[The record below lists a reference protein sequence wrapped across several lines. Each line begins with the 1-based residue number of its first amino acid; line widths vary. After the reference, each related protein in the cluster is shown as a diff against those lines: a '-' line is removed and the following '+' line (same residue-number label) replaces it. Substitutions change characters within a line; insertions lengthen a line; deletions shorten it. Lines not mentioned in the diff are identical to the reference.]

1 MKRIFIL
8 FFIFCFSSSSI
19 AQVYKCENN
28 GVTTYSQTQ
37 CGEDA
42 VVVQVKTNGPVTND
56 GYSDDQLVSACVD
69 MHKRL
74 ATWKDVESLRAEG
87 FTKSWVSDDSGP
99 RHILTVNINAKNS
112 YGGYESP
119 KPYIC
124 FLNHSGNGFSKVQKF
139 VYMDSKN

>member
-1 MKRIFIL
+1 MKRILIL
-8 FFIFCFSSSSI
+8 FFVFLISAHSI
-19 AQVYKCENN
+19 GQVYKCENN

-42 VVVQVKTNGPVTND
+42 VVVEIKTNGPGSND
-56 GYSDDQLVSACVD
+56 GFSEDQLVTACVE
-69 MHKRL
+69 MHKRRQV
-74 ATWKDVESLRAEG
+74 WKDIESVRAEG

-112 YGGYESP
+112 YGGYASP
-119 KPYIC
+119 EPHIC

-139 VYMDSKN
+139 VYMDNKN